1 MIAFS
6 STAITRK
13 VAAATEWTA
22 CRLAL
27 QPQLG
32 PPRFELL
39 GWRIYHPSAF
49 FWWWFAYD
57 AYTREVFVDA
67 LASKMIGSDCGE
79 RIRYGV
85 PGGLARREACPEI
98 TNQVDQVALVES
110 SAEGGHCHHAEIID
124 FAAHR

>member
-1 MIAFS
+1 MIAVS

-49 FWWWFAYD
+49 FCWWFAYD
-57 AYTREVFVDA
+57 AYTREVFVDCA
-67 LASKMIGSDCGE
+67 RLNDDWFGLRRANPLRRSRRARQARS
-79 RIRYGV
+79 V
-85 PGGLARREACPEI
+85 P
-98 TNQVDQVALVES
+98 
-110 SAEGGHCHHAEIID
+110 
-124 FAAHR
+124 

>member
-1 MIAFS
+1 MMIAFS

-32 PPRFELL
+32 P
-39 GWRIYHPSAF
+39 AF

-110 SAEGGHCHHAEIID
+110 SAEGGHCHHAEIVD